1 MLQTIILKKF
11 TLESKFSFFNLTN
24 YEKTYK
30 KKEDANYIIQS
41 LAYYQ
46 PLKNINIGVGAN
58 LKAFGGFKLLV
69 ALAHIYNSRNITFIA
84 QPSLEIN
91 KNVVVELFGLFEYKG
106 SKGRKTEPFFSA
118 QGAMSYFSKEWG
130 YDYTYINTRAGIEMK
145 NFRFGPA
152 VNFRMFGPSPKPEAN
167 IGAFVGV
174 VIY

>member
-69 ALAHIYNSRNITFIA
+69 ALAYIYNSRNITFIA

-91 KNVVVELFGLFEYKG
+91 KNGVVELFGLFEYRG
-106 SKGRKTEPFFSA
+106 SKGRKTEPFLVL
-118 QGAMSYFSKEWG
+118 KELRL
-130 YDYTYINTRAGIEMK
+130 IFQK
-145 NFRFGPA
+145 N
-152 VNFRMFGPSPKPEAN
+152 
-167 IGAFVGV
+167 GV
-174 VIY
+174 MIILILILEEELK